1 MQDISPE
8 VENQLSF
15 IRKGEQAYALALEL
29 GKQGDKN
36 DENEKSL
43 IAAAATDLG
52 TNLLSQ
58 ARVLSMALGE
68 GSGCGTKTSLSDLL
82 MQSSRIKDLITRSV
96 NAYVCA
102 LDYSPHE
109 ALAWCGLGCALMAAD
124 PLLSQHC
131 FCRALQL
138 DASLADAWSNIGSL
152 YVNFDT
158 EKCSEMLDF
167 LTGIEDTPLMWI
179 GRGLL
184 LEKKAREWEDQD
196 SVRKACMVKAADA
209 YRAAL
214 QIWQHPMALLGL
226 ALTTRQTVPS
236 LQESNNAVYSSLA
249 DSAAKFESR
258 TSMVIHQNMTGESN
272 IGASYVSGLMQ
283 IEESLQRFKEYGVS
297 ESGDLLLA
305 EGQATL
311 NRGRVCSESEGES
324 SPEAPCEI
332 DLSVSKSLHMAKS
345 VDFPQEL
352 LHNAVIEASS
362 LSPSKTPEK
371 VSDSSSS
378 PFGLGEARQD
388 VYLNPDSGVAW
399 LTLAKQFAQELSM
412 ETKNL
417 AILSS
422 AQVAAKKAFDLLRDQ
437 VTNAKLIAPSRQ
449 AQRTSSEFC
458 DRSVVSS
465 IPTASLVSESISL
478 ISWLKEVESL
488 DSEGSLSV
496 TEEQLGPLQES
507 YLLDPSNPVA
517 AGLLGLTA

>member
-1 MQDISPE
+1 
-8 VENQLSF
+8 
-15 IRKGEQAYALALEL
+15 
-29 GKQGDKN
+29 
-36 DENEKSL
+36 
-43 IAAAATDLG
+43 
-52 TNLLSQ
+52 
-58 ARVLSMALGE
+58 
-68 GSGCGTKTSLSDLL
+68 
-82 MQSSRIKDLITRSV
+82 
-96 NAYVCA
+96 
-102 LDYSPHE
+102 
-109 ALAWCGLGCALMAAD
+109 
-124 PLLSQHC
+124 
-131 FCRALQL
+131 
-138 DASLADAWSNIGSL
+138 
-152 YVNFDT
+152 
-158 EKCSEMLDF
+158 
-167 LTGIEDTPLMWI
+167 
-179 GRGLL
+179 
-184 LEKKAREWEDQD
+184 
-196 SVRKACMVKAADA
+196 MVKAADA

-214 QIWQHPMALLGL
+214 QIWQHPMALIGL

-249 DSAAKFESR
+249 DRAAKFESR

-297 ESGDLLLA
+297 ESGDLLLR

-311 NRGRVCSESEGES
+311 NRGRVRSENEEES
-324 SPEAPCEI
+324 PPAASCEI
-332 DLSVSKSLHMAKS
+332 DLSVSKSLHVAKS

-362 LSPSKTPEK
+362 LSPSKAPDK

-399 LTLAKQFAQELSM
+399 LTLAKQFAQELSL

-417 AILSS
+417 AMLSS

-465 IPTASLVSESISL
+465 IPPASLVSESMSL

-496 TEEQLGPLQES
+496 TEEQLGSLQES